1 MDQRSLRILEWD
13 KIRQQI
19 AAFASFSLGKDLV
32 LALEPSTDY
41 SEVEQRLERTTHAV
55 ALLWKHGDP
64 PFGGAVDIS
73 SILQRAAIG
82 GILEG
87 YELIQLARVLEC
99 AANMRRYLADSE
111 HFSDLREQ
119 LASLPELKIEIYR
132 CFDDEGNL
140 KDNATPQLA
149 SIRRK
154 IKTLENRVRDKL
166 DNIIHSSSYQKLLQE
181 NIVTIRS
188 GRFVVPVKQEYRSS
202 FAGIV
207 HDQSSSGAT
216 VFIEPAAVVE
226 INNELRIAHQEEQRE
241 IERILRQLSSE
252 VVPHGEQLKLT
263 LETLAKLDLIF
274 AMGKYSRKINGTPA
288 ELNQKGYIM
297 IKKGRH
303 PLLTGPVVPIDVWLG
318 DKAYILV
325 ITGPNTGGKT
335 VTLKTVGLFALM
347 TQAGLHIP
355 AEPGS
360 HMAVFDNIFADIGDE
375 QSIEQSLSTFSSH
388 MSNIVKILERATSR
402 SLVLLDELG
411 AGTDPTEGAALATAL
426 LDHLRE
432 NRVTTIATTHF
443 SELKNFAYANPEV
456 ENASVE
462 FDPVTLKPT
471 YRLAIGIPGKSN
483 AFAIARGLGL
493 SEKIVN
499 TARSLLNE
507 ERIRVDDIIGE
518 IEIDR
523 QESRKAREEAE
534 ALKAEYAALKQKYEV
549 LYSELS
555 ERKAELI
562 AQAQEEAAEL
572 VKKTRENLD
581 LLIGELRR
589 QQNIDLEK
597 IAAAKRQELVEQQ
610 RKLKTSRPQKEK
622 AQPVQHLKVGEQVRV
637 RSLNQTG
644 HVLEVSDT
652 EAQVQVGIMKVSVKL
667 TDLERTNEQPKT
679 VVTHRLRSRGTGK
692 SSQIKPEIDLRGL
705 TIDEA
710 LPAVDKY
717 LDDAF
722 LSSLNQIRIIH
733 GKGTGALRE
742 AVQAQLRSHPHVKS
756 FRLADPNQGGSGVTV
771 VELEH

>member
-202 FAGIV
+202 FPGIV

-710 LPAVDKY
+710 LSAVDKY